1 MRLWG
6 FLASIALVALFA
18 AAPSKDDLLAQHR
31 NRGKAFYENPTT
43 QPQAVDEF
51 RQALALSD
59 TPRERLNYGLALLRA
74 GKSDEALAQ
83 LQQVQAKDPSLPHTW
98 FNLGIA
104 YKKAG
109 ETEKS
114 IAQFER
120 MVQLVP
126 NDAVSHYNLGVL
138 YKLQGRLPDAQE
150 KFRLAAQLAP
160 SLAAPHF
167 QLYNAYRLGGQRD
180 QAAKELAAFQQLKK
194 AAEASGVGEDMEWND
209 YAEVYDP
216 IDAAPAAPVDR
227 PNLQFKTRKLSTP
240 FPIAGSLLVN
250 LDADD
255 KPDLLVWG
263 PKGDAVLYLAG
274 TNEATAPNGHS
285 FATGDTNNDGT
296 PELLVLS
303 SDGAALHDK
312 GKVTPLAKGAF
323 TKALIADIDHD
334 YDLDILLFG
343 AKSAFLRNQGE
354 AGFAEAPA
362 GFPFAPGTPID
373 AAVFR
378 LLPDTKNH
386 DILVTYADHE
396 AVLYRDRLAGQY
408 EATPVP
414 EIPAGATKLAFADF
428 DNDSTLDL
436 AFQSKAGGLHLLA
449 NKRSQWQERPVPNKP
464 GVPVFCDFANNGV
477 PEPCEFPNLLAAAD
491 FDNDGRQDYIRQT
504 AEGLEL
510 LTNTTLLKNRWLGVR
525 LLGTKNIKVPLHSEV
540 EVRAGRYYQK
550 QLYRGIPLLFGLRN
564 AEQID
569 TVRITWPNGMIQ
581 NEAKQTPARYMDV
594 KEAPRLSGSCPMIYT
609 WDGQKF
615 TFLTDAL
622 GVAPLGATSGE
633 GEYFPTDHDE
643 YIFIPGKVLQP
654 KDGHYEIRVT
664 EELGE
669 VTYLDQL
676 KLIAV
681 DHPANIDIFHN
692 DKWKAPPYPEFKLYG
707 TQSRLHP
714 VNVPE
719 LQRVDSIYKGPTHRT
734 PQNTA
739 ETYAV
744 DLIFP
749 SDGGRTPRSAGDPQ
763 IAPLPS
769 AVGQASR
776 PARDVHVAPPNLL
789 VLTGWVDWA
798 DGSTFRQYSQIPN
811 RALTPPIL
819 QMRNAKGQWQT
830 VIEDLGLPSG
840 KTKTIAVDLTNKW
853 LSASR
858 DLRIVTNLCLY
869 WDEIFLSH
877 QVPHQATLT
886 TLPTTQAHLDFHGFS
901 TPILHPTRQQPETFL
916 YHQQLPEAPWNPT
929 PGLYTK
935 YGDIRPLLQAI
946 DDQYAILGSGDEIRL
961 RYQALPPPPPGHTRD
976 FLLYFDGWAKDS
988 DPNTAHSQSVTPL
1001 PFHRMS
1007 RYPYPSTEAF
1017 PSSPAHQSW
1026 QRVYNKRP
1034 ALRFVRPLQVAP

>member
-1 MRLWG
+1 
-6 FLASIALVALFA
+6 
-18 AAPSKDDLLAQHR
+18 
-31 NRGKAFYENPTT
+31 
-43 QPQAVDEF
+43 
-51 RQALALSD
+51 
-59 TPRERLNYGLALLRA
+59 RERLNYGLALLRA
-74 GKSDEALAQ
+74 GKTDEGLAQ
-83 LQQVQAKDPSLPHTW
+83 LRQVQAKDPSLPHTW

-114 IAQFER
+114 IEQFER

-167 QLYNAYRLGGQRD
+167 QLYNAYRLSGQRD

-216 IDAAPAAPVDR
+216 IDAPPAAPLER
-227 PNLQFKTRKLSTP
+227 PNPMQFQTRKLSTR
-240 FPIAGSLLVN
+240 FPVAGSLLVN

-255 KPDLLVWG
+255 KPDLLVWS
-263 PKGDAVLYLAG
+263 PSGDAVVYLAG
-274 TNEATAPNGHS
+274 MNEANAPSGHG

-296 PELLVLS
+296 PELLALTK
-303 SDGAALHDK
+303 DGAALHDK
-312 GKVTPLAKGAF
+312 GKVTPLAQGAF
-323 TKALIADIDHD
+323 TKAVFVDVDHD

-343 AKSAFLRNQGE
+343 GKSVFLRNQGE
-354 AGFAEAPA
+354 AGFADATA
-362 GFPFAPGTPID
+362 DFPFSPGTPID

-378 LLPDTKNH
+378 LIPDTKNH
-386 DILVTYADHE
+386 DILVTYNEHE
-396 AVLYRDRLAGQY
+396 AVLYRDRLAGKY
-408 EATPVP
+408 EAIPVP
-414 EIPAGATKLAFADF
+414 EVPAGATKLAFADF
-428 DNDSTLDL
+428 NNDSTLDL

-449 NKRSQWQERPVPNKP
+449 NKRSQWQEQPVTDKSAP
-464 GVPVFCDFANNGV
+464 PVFCDFANNGV
-477 PEPCEFPNLLAAAD
+477 AEPCEFLDLLSAAD

-504 AEGLEL
+504 KDGLEL
-510 LTNTTLLKNRWLGVR
+510 LTNATTLKNRYLGIR

-540 EVRAGRYYQK
+540 EVRAGRHYQK
-550 QLYRGIPLLFGLRN
+550 QIYRGVPLLFGLRN

-581 NEAKQTPARYMDV
+581 NEAKQLPGRYIEV

-609 WDGQKF
+609 WDGRQF

-622 GVAPLGATSGE
+622 GVAPLGASSGE

-643 YIFIPGKVLQP
+643 YVFIPGKVLQP

-681 DHPANIDIFHN
+681 DHPAKIDIFHN
-692 DKWKAPPYPEFKLYG
+692 DKWKSPPYPGFKLYG
-707 TQSRLHP
+707 TQARLRP
-714 VNVPE
+714 VNAPA
-719 LQRVDSIYKGPTHRT
+719 LQKVDGTYAGPAQRT

-739 ETYAV
+739 ETHAL
-744 DLIFP
+744 DLVFP
-749 SDGGRTPRSAGDPQ
+749 ATSAN
-763 IAPLPS
+763 
-769 AVGQASR
+769 
-776 PARDVHVAPPNLL
+776 PNLL

-798 DGSTFRQYSQIPN
+798 DGSTFRQFSQIPD
-811 RALTPPIL
+811 RALTPPYL

-840 KTKTIAVDLTNKW
+840 KTKTIAVDLTGKW

-858 DLRIVTNLCLY
+858 DLRIVTNLCIY
-869 WDEIFLSH
+869 WDEIFLSD
-877 QVPHQATLT
+877 QIPPQARLT
-886 TLPTTQAHLDFHGFS
+886 TLPTTQAHLDYHGFS
-901 TPILHPTRQQPETFL
+901 TPIIHPTRQQPETFL

-935 YGDIRPLLQAI
+935 YGDIRPLLANV

-961 RYQALPPPPPGHTRD
+961 RYKALPPPLPGHTRD

-988 DPNTAHSQSVTPL
+988 DPNTAYSQSVTPL
-1001 PFHRMS
+1001 PFHKMS
-1007 RYPYPSTEAF
+1007 RYPYPDTEAF
-1017 PSSPAHQSW
+1017 PNSPAHQSW
-1026 QRVYNKRP
+1026 QRNYNKRP